1 MTRVKY
7 TGVRPMGTM
16 RPRRMWRPGEVLE
29 VEDEVAK
36 ELLESRRFTT
46 VRTRRKTIKKPEEE
60 PEEEPEEK
68 TEKKLEEKE
77 TAEEE

>member
-1 MTRVKY
+1 
-7 TGVRPMGTM
+7 
-16 RPRRMWRPGEVLE
+16 MWRPGEVLE

-60 PEEEPEEK
+60 
-68 TEKKLEEKE
+68 LEKE
-77 TAEEE
+77 ESEE